1 MKVAFRGTAVPGEH
15 EGASSVA
22 VDLFRERHTVR
33 QSELGPQVA
42 DHAHNLVLG
51 ASKVKAAV
59 PALGEPMVLALEL
72 REETVERDVARG
84 EDAQVAVHREDELV
98 LGHGGCDAHRDG
110 LLAHAAEPLADFA
123 LTQLGHHFLLNHAW
137 QQQLAVQRDLI
148 VRAEASSLKA

>member
-1 MKVAFRGTAVPGEH
+1 M
-15 EGASSVA
+15 
-22 VDLFRERHTVR
+22 
-33 QSELGPQVA
+33 A
-42 DHAHNLVLG
+42 DHADNLVLG

-72 REETVERDVARG
+72 RKETVEGNVARG

-123 LTQLGHHFLLNHAW
+123 LTQLGHHFLLNHAG
-137 QQQLAVQRDLI
+137 QQQLAVQRNLI
-148 VRAEASSLKA
+148 VLAQASSLKA